1 MLHVPYQKQ
10 LDGSTGFE
18 NQKFPLVLNETKL
31 NPIIKRIVSFLILK
45 PFHLILQIAKK
56 VHNSRVRQKNSKKWS
71 EMAEKK
77 SKIGPR
83 MSKIAEKNV
92 RNGG

>member
-31 NPIIKRIVSFLILK
+31 NPIVKRIVSFLILK
-45 PFHLILQIAKK
+45 PFHLMLQIAKK
-56 VHNSRVRQKNSKKWS
+56 VHNSRVRT
-71 EMAEKK
+71 
-77 SKIGPR
+77 
-83 MSKIAEKNV
+83 
-92 RNGG
+92 NGAQTFNESTG